1 MLFVVVLY
9 GPVLLLTILVH
20 EFGHV
25 FATKRQGGEVGGVV
39 LWVSKIH
46 SYMYLYTLHVYD
58 MWVICHQVSRSLWIA
73 DLR

>member
-46 SYMYLYTLHVYD
+46 SYMYLYTLHV
-58 MWVICHQVSRSLWIA
+58 I
-73 DLR
+73 